1 MNLIHLLGHTK
12 YVYLIGHFFART
24 SALSDITTINDEIL
38 RQIMVNLESV
48 FLSDSINM
56 MSGLKNLSE

>member
-1 MNLIHLLGHTK
+1 MNLIHLHGHTK
-12 YVYLIGHFFART
+12 YVYLKGDFYART
-24 SALSDITTINDEIL
+24 SALSDITTTNDEIL

-56 MSGLKNLSE
+56 MSGLKI